1 MRFLII
7 FLLLIQGGRVMA
19 YSEAEEF
26 GTFSVS
32 LGVDNMN
39 DSKDFYEKLGFSK
52 IVGEPSQGWLI
63 LKKGDVII
71 GLFTEF
77 KTGPGFLTFNPKDV
91 RAVQRDLKSKG
102 FVLMSKL
109 MKIRLGQ
116 LMLYYLTLI
125 KIRLCLISTKQ
136 FY

>member
-1 MRFLII
+1 
-7 FLLLIQGGRVMA
+7 
-19 YSEAEEF
+19 
-26 GTFSVS
+26 
-32 LGVDNMN
+32 MN

-102 FVLMSKL
+102 FVFDVEADENTTGPAHAVLFDPDKN
-109 MKIRLGQ
+109 KIMFDQ
-116 LMLYYLTLI
+116 H
-125 KIRLCLISTKQ
+125 
-136 FY
+136 